1 MSENF
6 MTALRVVLPLALLM
20 GIGVLVRKAKV
31 VDRPTMRKV
40 DSLCFRLFMPTLLF
54 KNIYESDLLHHFD
67 GWGFLYVL
75 ICMAI
80 LFFIAGIFLPRK
92 LLADGASAAAVGQAL
107 VRPNYIL
114 FGIAVAESIFGEGGA
129 GTVALFG
136 ALIVPLVNVCSTL
149 ILELNRSGSADL
161 KRLFLS
167 VLKNPMIIATLLAL
181 VLLALRIQI
190 PDLLYGVIKDV
201 AGVTTTV
208 AFISLGVS
216 LDLGQTLSNRRTLIL
231 AVLARM
237 FLIPLIFLPLSIAL
251 GFRDGTLCSLM
262 ILFAAPTA
270 VSSYPMA
277 VAMEAD
283 GPLAGQLVCCTTVVS
298 IFTIFCCTFILRT
311 LGLM

>member
-1 MSENF
+1 MFENF
-6 MTALRVVLPLALLM
+6 MTALRVVLPLAFLM

-54 KNIYESDLLHHFD
+54 KNIYESDLLHNVD

-75 ICMAI
+75 LCLLI
-80 LFFIAGIFLPRK
+80 LFFIAGIFLPRR
-92 LLADGASAAAVGQAL
+92 LLTDSASAAAVGQAL
-107 VRPNYIL
+107 IRPNYIL

-136 ALIVPLVNVCSTL
+136 ALIVPMINVCSTL

-161 KRLFLS
+161 KKLFLS

-181 VLLALRIQI
+181 ALLALRIQI

-201 AGVTTTV
+201 AGVTTTI

-216 LDLGQTLSNRRTLIL
+216 LDLGQALSNRRTLIL

-237 FLIPLIFLPLSIAL
+237 VLIPLIFMPLSIAL
-251 GFRDGTLCSLM
+251 GFRDGTLCGLM
-262 ILFAAPTA
+262 IFFGAPTA

-277 VAMEAD
+277 VAMDAD

>member
-40 DSLCFRLFMPTLLF
+40 DSLCFHLFMPTLLF
-54 KNIYESDLLHHFD
+54 KNIYESDLLHNID
-67 GWGFLYVL
+67 VRGFLYVL
-75 ICMAI
+75 ICMLVI
-80 LFFIAGIFLPRK
+80 FFAAGIYLPRK
-92 LLADGASAAAVGQAL
+92 LLADGNSAASVGQAL
-107 VRPNYIL
+107 IRPNYIL

-136 ALIVPLVNVCSTL
+136 ALIVPLVNIFSTI
-149 ILELNRSGSADL
+149 ILELNHSGSADL
-161 KRLFLS
+161 KKLFLS

-181 VLLALRIQI
+181 VLMALRIQI
-190 PDLLYGVIKDV
+190 PDLLYSVVKDV
-201 AGVTTTV
+201 ANVTTTI

-231 AVLARM
+231 AVLTRM
-237 FLIPLIFLPLSIAL
+237 VLLPLIFLPLSIAL
-251 GFRDGTLCSLM
+251 GFRGGTLCALM
-262 ILFAAPTA
+262 IFFGAPTA

-277 VAMEAD
+277 VAMGAD
-283 GPLAGQLVCCTTVVS
+283 GPLAGQLVCCTTVTS
-298 IFTIFCCTFILRT
+298 IFTIFCWTFLLRT